1 MKTTMKKSV
10 ARLITLALVLVMVM
24 SLAVPAMAADI
35 KAAKGFDEV
44 PQGVFKFYQTW
55 KGEIVPTGTAFL
67 INEDHIIT
75 AGHCVRES
83 KAYMEVFAWLLG
95 LDTGDV
101 KEAYYDNV
109 GFEVAIRRDVT
120 VKAELVTYSEDM
132 DFAILKL
139 DQPVATRKY
148 LTLRDCSELKA
159 GDLVWTV
166 GFPSFFENQSYD
178 NDYTPSGVT
187 VKPGSVTKAMALTE
201 YEADSYHFKGD
212 ALSTNVALSGGD
224 SGGPM
229 VDKDG
234 FVVGIS
240 ISSTSGSQQ
249 SEAFY
254 QATAINQVMALC
266 DDLGIEY
273 HTNKEATPEPTVAP
287 TEAPVVE
294 TVAPTVAP
302 TEAPVVETQAP
313 VVVETQAPTQP
324 VIVEE
329 PDDPGINMTTILIVA
344 AIAVVAVI
352 VVIVVVMGKNKKQPA
367 QPVYTDTLN
376 RGQTSTM
383 GAGETTV
390 LSGDAGA
397 TTVLTRGGS
406 LIRKRTGETIM
417 VNSERFIIGRE
428 RKTSN
433 YCIADNSSISRS
445 HVTLIARGGVTYL
458 MDMNAANGTYVN
470 GVKVMANQEV
480 ALKNGDIIKLSD
492 EEFEFR
498 V

>member
-24 SLAVPAMAADI
+24 SLAVPAMASELPVAEDL
-35 KAAKGFDEV
+35 DSV
-44 PQGVFKFYQTW
+44 RYGVFKFNLMFDKYNISR
-55 KGEIVPTGTAFL
+55 GSAFL
-67 INEDHIIT
+67 INDEYIIT
-75 AGHCVRES
+75 AAHNIRLTEQEARSAGCTLDPN
-83 KAYMEVFAWLLG
+83 KAN
-95 LDTGDV
+95 
-101 KEAYYDNV
+101 DNLPLAV
-109 GFEVAIRRDVT
+109 VSYAVT
-120 VKAELVTYSEDM
+120 VERDFTVNASLINKSENM

-139 DQPVATRKY
+139 EQKIPTRKY
-148 LTLRDCSELKA
+148 LKLRDSMTVKA
-159 GDLVWTV
+159 GEAVYSV
-166 GFPSFFENQSYD
+166 GFPAFNDMEDS
-178 NDYTPSGVT
+178 DYTVSDVTIKNGAITKIQHDFTAKYTSGQELQMEVLDT
-187 VKPGSVTKAMALTE
+187 SVAI
-201 YEADSYHFKGD
+201 
-212 ALSTNVALSGGD
+212 SGGD
-224 SGGPM
+224 SGGPL
-229 VDKDG
+229 VDANG
-234 FVVGIS
+234 NVVGIS
-240 ISSTSGSQQ
+240 IASIVSDVN
-249 SEAFY
+249 EANY
-254 QATAINQVMALC
+254 YASAIDQVIRAC
-266 DDLGIEY
+266 DNLGIEY
-273 HTNKEATPEPTVAP
+273 TMNDDVVEAVEAP
-287 TEAPVVE
+287 VVTEAPVVE